1 MKAKATIRLKLSSTR
16 ELETVK
22 ASLLP
27 EVTKPG
33 FSRAH
38 VSLASEDTFLVLTVK
53 AEDTVALRSTLNAYL
68 RWIRS
73 LMKIFETL
81 DCLS

>member
-1 MKAKATIRLKLSSTR
+1 MKAKATIRLKLPSTK
-16 ELETVK
+16 ELEAVK

-38 VSLASEDTFLVLTVK
+38 VTLTSKNTFLVLTAE
-53 AEDTVALRSTLNAYL
+53 AEDTIALRSTLNAYL
-68 RWIRS
+68 RWISSTIKVVEILNDSR
-73 LMKIFETL
+73 
-81 DCLS
+81 